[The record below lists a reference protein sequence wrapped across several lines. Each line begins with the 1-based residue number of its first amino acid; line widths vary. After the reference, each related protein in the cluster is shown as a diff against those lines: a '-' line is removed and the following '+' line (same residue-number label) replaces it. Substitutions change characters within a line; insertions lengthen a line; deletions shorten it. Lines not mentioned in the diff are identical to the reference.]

1 MTDEEARRLL
11 ARLHALEVE
20 NADLRE
26 RLAYAWQHVEQ
37 LRARLLEFN
46 RPLRTAEPFD
56 RTTLEPVAPAEL
68 EAALTRLRGV
78 QPLTLA

>member
-11 ARLHALEVE
+11 SRVHALEVE

-26 RLAYAWQHVEQ
+26 RF
-37 LRARLLEFN
+37 RATLLKFK
-46 RPLRTAEPFD
+46 RPLRTGAPVD

-68 EAALTRLRGV
+68 EAALVRLRSV
-78 QPLTLA
+78 QPLPLA